1 LPLKDVRRSADN
13 RQVERRWL
21 PLLGVALA
29 CCAIAIPAATAAV
42 RTHHRA
48 SALDAGIIAQLNVVR
63 AHAGLRTL
71 HPNGELTVA
80 ARGHS
85 AEMTDLGYF
94 SHDSANGASMVD
106 RVRESYVGGRRWTVG
121 ENLLWSSP
129 AVGSL
134 RAVTLWM
141 ASPEHRA
148 IILTPG
154 WRDIGCASVHADAAP
169 GVYADLPVTVVT
181 CDFGV
186 RS

>member
-1 LPLKDVRRSADN
+1 M
-13 RQVERRWL
+13 QRRWL
-21 PLLGVALA
+21 PLFCVALA
-29 CCAIAIPAATAAV
+29 ALAIVIPAVATAA
-42 RTHHRA
+42 RKHSH
-48 SALDAGIIAQLNVVR
+48 SSSLDAAIVTQLNVVR
-63 AHAGLRTL
+63 GQAGLRPLRT
-71 HPNGELTVA
+71 NGELIAA

-85 AEMTDLGYF
+85 LEMTGLGYF
-94 SHDSANGASMVD
+94 SHASADGESMAD
-106 RVRESYVGGRRWTVG
+106 RVRASYPGGRRWTVG

-148 IILTPG
+148 IILTAG
-154 WRDIGCASVHADAAP
+154 WRDVGCASVHTDAAP
-169 GVYADLPVTVVT
+169 GVYDDLPVTVVT